1 MLFRHIAFLHSFF
14 SYIFS
19 TTSAYK
25 EHPMIKYTADHEW
38 LSIDGDTATVGI
50 THHAQDALGDV
61 VFVDLPE
68 VGKTFAQK
76 DVAGV
81 VESVKAAADVYMPV
95 TGEITEVNEA
105 LRADPALANS
115 DPLGAG
121 WFFKVKLSNVA
132 EVADLLDETA
142 YNALAQ

>member
-1 MLFRHIAFLHSFF
+1 MTL
-14 SYIFS
+14 
-19 TTSAYK
+19 
-25 EHPMIKYTADHEW
+25 KYTEDHEW
-38 LSIDGDTATVGI
+38 LKVEGDMATVGI

-68 VGKTFAQK
+68 VGATFAQK

-95 TGEITEVNEA
+95 SGVITEVNEA

-115 DPLGAG
+115 GPLGAG
-121 WFFKVKLSNVA
+121 WFFKVKLSDA
-132 EVADLLDETA
+132 TQIAALMDETSYTTFSA
-142 YNALAQ
+142 

>member
-1 MLFRHIAFLHSFF
+1 MTLKF
-14 SYIFS
+14 
-19 TTSAYK
+19 T
-25 EHPMIKYTADHEW
+25 PDHDW
-38 LSIDGDTATVGI
+38 LNVEGGSATVGI

-68 VGKTFAQK
+68 VGKTYAAK

-95 TGEITEVNEA
+95 TGVVTEVNEA

-115 DPLGAG
+115 DPMGAG
-121 WFFKVKLSNVA
+121 WFFKMTLSNEA
-132 EVADLLDETA
+132 EIDTLMDETS
-142 YNALAQ
+142 YKTYEQNA